1 MKLHTGTL
9 YAGLV
14 YLAIGVTFL
23 FEALGWWTLQIS
35 DFRLVGPLALVVVG
49 LVVIVGSIGRSRQ
62 A

>member
-9 YAGLV
+9 FAGLV
-14 YLAIGVTFL
+14 YLGIGVTFL
-23 FEALGWWTLQIS
+23 LEALGWWTLQIT

-49 LVVIVGSIGRSRQ
+49 LVVIVGSIGRSRH

>member
-9 YAGLV
+9 FAGLV

>member
-9 YAGLV
+9 FAGLV

-49 LVVIVGSIGRSRQ
+49 LVVIVGSMGRDRH